1 MIAVVD
7 VRIKRI
13 REECQIYCLKSY
25 TCCRKYLVC
34 LLPEVSLVLAPLGLG
49 MSPMSVVIPT
59 SQTFAVGG
67 QVVSQVPRQPPDFQR
82 HPL

>member
-1 MIAVVD
+1 MIAVVE
-7 VRIKRI
+7 VRINRM
-13 REECQIYCLKSY
+13 REECQIYCLKPY
-25 TCCRKYLVC
+25 TCCRKHLGC

-59 SQTFAVGG
+59 SQTLVVGG
-67 QVVSQVPRQPPDFQR
+67 QVVSQVARQPPNSQR